1 MPAPLD
7 FEKAI
12 AELEGKIAGLRHEG
26 SGGGLAVAEEM
37 NRLQDRLDQL
47 LQQTYAKLT
56 PWQTLQVARHPERP
70 RAGDY
75 IHALIDDFVPM
86 AGDRAAAEDRAI
98 VGGIGRFR
106 GRGCAVVG
114 QQRGAGAEAG
124 AAAYRT
130 AARLMRLADRFGLA
144 VLTFVDVAGAD
155 TGDDPPRDDPTAA
168 IAEVMATAFGLRVP
182 IVATV
187 IGEGAGTGAV
197 ALSCADQVLILEH
210 AVYAA
215 IAPEAAA
222 RSLWEDAEESRA
234 AAEALKITAEDVTA
248 QGIADAVVAE
258 PTGGAQ
264 RDPAAAIAAV
274 AAAIDTALGDLV
286 AVDGGKLRVRRRERF
301 LALGSSDSL

>member
-37 NRLQDRLDQL
+37 NRLQDRLDRL
-47 LQQTYAKLT
+47 LQQTYSKLT
-56 PWQTLQVARHPERP
+56 PWQKLQVARHPERP
-70 RAGDY
+70 RAGDF

-86 AGDRAAAEDRAI
+86 AGDRAAAEDPAI
-98 VGGIGRFR
+98 VGGIGRFL
-106 GRGCAVVG
+106 GRGCAVIG

-124 AAAYRT
+124 AAAYRKAT
-130 AARLMRLADRFGLA
+130 RLMRLADRFGLV

-155 TGDDPPRDDPTAA
+155 TGEDLPREDPAGA

-215 IAPEAAA
+215 VPPEAAA
-222 RSLWEDAEESRA
+222 QALWEDAEETRA
-234 AAEALKITAEDVTA
+234 AAEALKITAEDVAA
-248 QGIADAVVAE
+248 QGIADVIVAE
-258 PTGGAQ
+258 PAGGAQ
-264 RDPAAAIAAV
+264 RDPAAAIAATGSAIE
-274 AAAIDTALGDLV
+274 AALGGLTAL
-286 AVDGGKLRVRRRERF
+286 DGGKLRVRRRERF